1 MRNTNQAKR
10 RKWREVLILIISF
23 LNNQPYITL
32 LICVFSHNQ
41 ISGPPVMISLQSNR
55 DLTCRLC
62 RYNSSE
68 QFQTLSC
75 GHAYCYWC
83 LVIIHVV
90 GYCVS
95 CECIKDMGRLL
106 FGDQP
111 NGYMS
116 WRTEPNIFLP
126 GNDDYGTI
134 IISCNFDRGVQ
145 GTASFNYG
153 LDKNPTIKK
162 QAFLWLYN
170 WTLNRVS
177 FKGNRQMFILFFL
190 VAWTKWVNSG
200 AGSHEIRTCRLGT
213 SRSMAAIC
221 VVLSALI
228 FCLSFVNVFFVYR
241 ANAVNYVDIPCIII
255 SRGLVFLARI
265 VGTFRI
271 NFSE

>member
-55 DLTCRLC
+55 DLTCMLC

-83 LVIIHVV
+83 LVIIHAV

-153 LDKNPTIKK
+153 LDKTRLQK
-162 QAFLWLYN
+162 
-170 WTLNRVS
+170 NR
-177 FKGNRQMFILFFL
+177 LFF
-190 VAWTKWVNSG
+190 G
-200 AGSHEIRTCRLGT
+200 
-213 SRSMAAIC
+213 
-221 VVLSALI
+221 
-228 FCLSFVNVFFVYR
+228 F
-241 ANAVNYVDIPCIII
+241 II
-255 SRGLVFLARI
+255 GL
-265 VGTFRI
+265 
-271 NFSE
+271 